1 MLFSHSLHLEGLV
14 YQEHVSA
21 QKRRNPIAP
30 ANGEYKFHK
39 PLEEI
44 YGDLTILPGSIYAKM
59 KKGFAK
65 DLKFVGEENKGS
77 DDSKFTSLY
86 EDWIAPYINRMNAY
100 LAISQGAKM
109 LEEIGRKEDEI
120 DIPDFK
126 AKVEAGAFPLNAACF
141 SKNAFKTLRQLRK
154 MSGSGDSLT
163 DSGAFD
169 WSDNVGEVNANIRAD
184 FKSKCNVFTKLLSK
198 YRAMQSVELQEG
210 RHSETNEVVVAW
222 WYDVLNILKAK
233 GVESLLTSHLEIE
246 QSGFGAGYGFEQ
258 SYSGLHN
265 QYFED
270 GTDLHGE
277 YLEETEDYEE
287 DWQSKLQNSRKLLEH
302 HLQEK
307 YGLTDKMITMFLGEV
322 ERGKPEL
329 DRMLDES
336 NEQIWNAYQMLLHHS
351 NEEE

>member
-1 MLFSHSLHLEGLV
+1 
-14 YQEHVSA
+14 
-21 QKRRNPIAP
+21 
-30 ANGEYKFHK
+30 
-39 PLEEI
+39 
-44 YGDLTILPGSIYAKM
+44 M

-65 DLKFVGEENKGS
+65 DLKFVGEENKSS

-86 EDWIAPYINRMNAY
+86 EDWIVPYINRMNAY

-109 LEEIGRKEDEI
+109 LEEIGRKEDDI
-120 DIPDFK
+120 DISDFK
-126 AKVEAGAFPLNAACF
+126 AKVEEGAFPLNAVCF
-141 SKNAFKTLRQLRK
+141 SKNAFKTLRQLRELGGRR
-154 MSGSGDSLT
+154 SSLT

-169 WSDNVGEVNANIRAD
+169 WSDNVGEVDANIHAD

-198 YRAMQSVELQEG
+198 YRAMPSVEFQEE
-210 RHSETNEVVVAW
+210 HSERHDFVWQW

-246 QSGFGAGYGFEQ
+246 RGGMGSGYGYEQ
-258 SYSGLHN
+258 AFSGLHN

-277 YLEETEDYEE
+277 YLEEETEVEE
-287 DWQSKLQNSRKLLEH
+287 VYSDGNWEEMKAQLVATELRGGFLQNSKKLLEH
-302 HLQEK
+302 HLREK

-336 NEQIWNAYQMLLHHS
+336 NEQIWNAYQMLLNHS